1 MARPRAFEPDDVLDK
16 ALAVFSQQGFT
27 ATSTQQLCDAT
38 DLSRSSLYN
47 AFESKEILLMRAL
60 ERYAALRQEDYR
72 QTLDQHGTGREIID
86 ALIGDLITLQFATAD
101 RESCFILRL
110 AAELGMQHE
119 AVGHL
124 LRRSLRD
131 SRTMLEELVRRGQ
144 RDGSITHPGPARD
157 LAALVDA
164 TIAGLQVLGHTALDD
179 ADSRRIHSTLMD
191 LL

>member
-16 ALAVFSQQGFT
+16 ALEVFSHQGFT

-38 DLSRSSLYN
+38 DLSRSSFYN
-47 AFESKEILLMRAL
+47 AFESKEILLMRTL
-60 ERYAALRQEDYR
+60 ERYAHLRQDDYR
-72 QTLDQHGTGREIID
+72 QTLDCDGTGREIID
-86 ALIGDLITLQFATAD
+86 GLISDMITLQFATAD

-110 AAELGMQHE
+110 AGELGMKHE

-144 RDGSITHPGPARD
+144 RDGSITSPAPARD
-157 LAALVDA
+157 LAALIDA
-164 TIAGLQVLGHTALDD
+164 TIAGMQALGRTALDD
-179 ADSRRIHSTLMD
+179 ADSRRIHTTLMA